1 MFAYLLGLAH
11 KCARK
16 VEADLDPAAL
26 EQVLKLCLKIRAGAV
41 KPVRVE
47 DGDTGEY
54 TEGRFSLLIPLDANW
69 EK

>member
-1 MFAYLLGLAH
+1 M
-11 KCARK
+11 
-16 VEADLDPAAL
+16 EADLDPAAL